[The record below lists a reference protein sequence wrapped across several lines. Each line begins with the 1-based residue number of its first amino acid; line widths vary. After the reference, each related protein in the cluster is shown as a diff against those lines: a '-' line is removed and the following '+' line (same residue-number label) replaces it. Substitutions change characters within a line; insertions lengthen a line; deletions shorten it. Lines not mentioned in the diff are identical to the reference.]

1 LRKSACPCGDE
12 SIGLHRLR
20 GYFGPIFFV
29 NDLRGRVAECPVGSP
44 GVIAA
49 EPASETDFLP
59 GNGRVFVPVD
69 FLVMKHSPS
78 TMFGSGTESSKAP
91 MSV

>member
-1 LRKSACPCGDE
+1 
-12 SIGLHRLR
+12 
-20 GYFGPIFFV
+20 
-29 NDLRGRVAECPVGSP
+29 
-44 GVIAA
+44 
-49 EPASETDFLP
+49 
-59 GNGRVFVPVD
+59 VFVPVD